1 MDSTNEKKD
10 ELLELFSKIS
20 EEKSEDN
27 MNPENN
33 PEEISEKI
41 TNFEN
46 DIFRDIEE
54 NADIKKKERKS
65 GRLDKILLIIFAF
78 LMLLSV
84 VGLSV
89 YCIITD
95 ITSVNLNSV
104 NGVRERFALNVS
116 DKPPVEQ
123 AYMDENGKYTVEGVA
138 AVISPKIVEIYVY
151 KDKNSEIISKSGS
164 GIIISHDGYIVTNT
178 HVLDDAEKYV
188 VKTHDGATYNAELKG
203 RDAKTDIAVVRIN
216 ATGLIPAQFGDSN
229 QVVQGESVICA
240 GNPEGLTGS
249 ITEGIVSGLNRK
261 IRTEQTGFEMNC
273 IQTDAAISPGNS
285 GGALVNM
292 HGQVIGVTSS
302 KYVDENVEGICFAIP
317 IDSAL
322 KVVAELQKHGKVVSR
337 AKLGITYTAVGTVAS
352 EINKTPTGLYI
363 QEISSESGLYGKGF
377 VKGDVITH
385 INGEVIKDDRTV
397 LDIIENSKAGDVL
410 ELTIYISSTAVSKSV
425 DVKLVAAEGGS
436 SYSTQEEKEDNSS
449 SNVFDV
455 IPNPDNE

>member
-292 HGQVIGVTSS
+292 HGQVIGIISS
-302 KYVDENVEGICFAIP
+302 KYAATTSEGLGFAITINDAKP
-317 IDSAL
+317 IIE
-322 KVVAELQKHGKVVSR
+322 ELINQGYVSGR
-337 AKLGITYTAVGTVAS
+337 VRIGITFYSAYANYMNVMFEEEFGFDIPKELENS
-352 EINKTPTGLYI
+352 LWID
-363 QEISSESGLYGKGF
+363 EISEDCDISNTELKPKDFILSIDGKKVSDYESL
-377 VKGDVITH
+377 
-385 INGEVIKDDRTV
+385 ESVIKGKSGGDTV
-397 LDIIENSKAGDVL
+397 TAKCARVSDKGEISYFDIEFKLMTDTSGD
-410 ELTIYISSTAVSKSV
+410 
-425 DVKLVAAEGGS
+425 
-436 SYSTQEEKEDNSS
+436 
-449 SNVFDV
+449 F
-455 IPNPDNE
+455 